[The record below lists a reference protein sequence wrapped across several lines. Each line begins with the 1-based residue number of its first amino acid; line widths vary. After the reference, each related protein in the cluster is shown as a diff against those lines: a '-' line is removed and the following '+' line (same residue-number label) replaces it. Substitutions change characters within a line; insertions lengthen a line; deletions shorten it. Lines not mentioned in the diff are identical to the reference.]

1 MAKKQK
7 QKQASLKHIRLAAEY
22 KQEERKGLIKLLLA
36 VLGGVV
42 MWALFS
48 FTPLNDHSWLGSM
61 LIFIIVLIVVFL
73 IGEVGVK
80 FSRSMTEYNK
90 IKNEYGVTDEMVKDY
105 MSKNK

>member
-7 QKQASLKHIRLAAEY
+7 QAQLKHIRMAAEQ
-22 KQEERKGLIKLLLA
+22 KKAERRGLVKLLLA
-36 VLGGVV
+36 VLGGVI
-42 MWALFS
+42 MWMLFS
-48 FTPLNDHSWLGSM
+48 FTPLNDHTWFGSM
-61 LIFIIVLIVVFL
+61 LIFCIALIVVFI

-105 MSKNK
+105 LKKNK